1 MNVKFNLT
9 ALTFA
14 AVLIATFN
22 GGEVQAQRGFS
33 KSSNNRSSSFQGGSK
48 NSRSGNSYSKSSSNG
63 GRSWS
68 NNKSMGS
75 NYNQRS
81 NTKRTN
87 NYGSNYGS
95 NLSQKYKQTRN
106 SASPSKTNSNA
117 RTVTKYNGQN
127 QKYWGGQKHGSK
139 STLPH
144 FTPTKQKTQKLIP
157 TKGKI
162 KSPIQAPVKG
172 FPKTPAQAP
181 VKGFPNKPIFP
192 THPKP
197 GTGKPF
203 PHKGPVKPLPHKGPV
218 KPFPHQGHP
227 KPFPHT
233 WPNKPFPK
241 FPPKPHH
248 GTVPGCRPPVII
260 VDPYCPPI
268 THCPPC
274 VINVCRPV
282 TRPATVITQPVIVEV
297 PVEAPIPAPVE
308 AVAAEP
314 ELQLIVGAENTLAAA
329 GLGEIAGTAG
339 MEINGIGVPL
349 TVVQWNNEQLVLEV
363 PALGLSQ
370 PTRTVLFL
378 FDSNQQP
385 IAEVP
390 VELLTQPMAE
400 QLATNSP

>member
-9 ALTFA
+9 ALTLA

-22 GGEVQAQRGFS
+22 GGEVQAQRGFG
-33 KSSNNRSSSFQGGSK
+33 KSSNNRSSSFHGGSK
-48 NSRSGNSYSKSSSNG
+48 NSHKKASSNR

-68 NNKSMGS
+68 NTKSMGS
-75 NYNQRS
+75 NYHHRS

-87 NYGSNYGS
+87 KYGSNYGN
-95 NLSQKYKQTRN
+95 NLSQKYKPTRN
-106 SASPSKTNSNA
+106 SVSPSKTNSKV
-117 RTVTKYNGQN
+117 RTATKYDGQN
-127 QKYWGGQKHGSK
+127 QKYWGGQKHGNK

-157 TKGKI
+157 TKRKI
-162 KSPIQAPVKG
+162 KSPMQAPVKG
-172 FPKTPAQAP
+172 FPKTPAHAP
-181 VKGFPNKPIFP
+181 VKGFPKKPIFP

-203 PHKGPVKPLPHKGPV
+203 PHKGPF
-218 KPFPHQGHP
+218 KPFPHPGHA

-248 GTVPGCRPPVII
+248 GNVPGCRPPAII

-297 PVEAPIPAPVE
+297 PVQPPVPA
-308 AVAAEP
+308 AVAGEP
-314 ELQLIVGAENTLAAA
+314 ALQLIVGAENTLAAA
-329 GLGEIAGTAG
+329 GLGEIAGTAV

-349 TVVQWNNEQLVLEV
+349 TVVQWTNEQLVLEV
-363 PALGLSQ
+363 PALGLPQ

-378 FDSNQQP
+378 FDANQQP

-390 VELLTQPMAE
+390 VELLTQGMAD